1 MNLSSAT
8 RVLQLGK
15 YYPPCRGGI
24 ETHLELLSRLLSAR
38 VDLAVVVA
46 NDCPRRAREVIDGVS
61 VDRLARP
68 LTLAGAPICP
78 AMVGAIRRIKPDLVH
93 VHWPNPAAVL
103 SYLASGHRGPV
114 VATWHSDVVRQKML
128 ATFFRPILGAFLRR
142 CAAVIVGSPNYLES
156 SSALRQWRDKC
167 HIIPFGVPVAQY
179 QREDPA
185 AVRAIR
191 ERFGPRIILTVGRL
205 VPYKGLNFLI
215 SAMRKVSARL
225 LIVGD
230 GPLRETLEEQAR
242 TLAVAD
248 RVAFLGPVP
257 DTVPYYQACD
267 VFVLPSVARSEAFG
281 IVQLE
286 ALASG
291 KPVVNTTLP
300 SGVPFVSPNGV
311 TGLSVP
317 PRDAEALADA
327 VNALLERPDLRSR
340 FGFEGIRR
348 VNSEFSLEKMVDR
361 TLLLYE
367 HVMRGS
373 AAALSAQSHRYW
385 QGLPTRGQANG
396 LESRYARS
404 VARPCVQSRDGGLGT
419 VARGPAATIGE

>member
-1 MNLSSAT
+1 M
-8 RVLQLGK
+8 
-15 YYPPCRGGI
+15 
-24 ETHLELLSRLLSAR
+24 
-38 VDLAVVVA
+38 
-46 NDCPRRAREVIDGVS
+46 
-61 VDRLARP
+61 
-68 LTLAGAPICP
+68 
-78 AMVGAIRRIKPDLVH
+78 
-93 VHWPNPAAVL
+93 
-103 SYLASGHRGPV
+103 
-114 VATWHSDVVRQKML
+114 
-128 ATFFRPILGAFLRR
+128 
-142 CAAVIVGSPNYLES
+142 
-156 SSALRQWRDKC
+156 
-167 HIIPFGVPVAQY
+167 
-179 QREDPA
+179 
-185 AVRAIR
+185 
-191 ERFGPRIILTVGRL
+191 
-205 VPYKGLNFLI
+205 PYKGLNFLI
-215 SAMRKVSARL
+215 GAMRKVSAGL

-230 GPLRETLEEQAR
+230 GPLRRALEEQAR
-242 TLAVAD
+242 TVAVGD
-248 RVAFLGPVP
+248 RVVFLGPIP
-257 DTVPYYQACD
+257 DTVPYYQACG
-267 VFVLPSVARSEAFG
+267 VFVPASVARSEAFG